1 MNNEQT
7 QTLSLK
13 AAYSFGVSRGLEPD
27 VNEIRNMVIEW
38 DSSYTSSLRRGY
50 IVSLFESRGIFE
62 DFATAHWEFGNTPT
76 EETRRRRYLADKD
89 AIRGV
94 SRRARANP
102 MSKATPR

>member
-13 AAYSFGVSRGLEPD
+13 AAYSFGVSHGLESD

-50 IVSLFESRGIFE
+50 IVSLFENRGIFE
-62 DFATAHWEFGNTPT
+62 DFNRKRGQDSLLKSPDPFDLPVVGQMAHP
-76 EETRRRRYLADKD
+76 AS
-89 AIRGV
+89 ASV
-94 SRRARANP
+94 A
-102 MSKATPR
+102 